1 MMRRMMH
8 EVLKVVSV
16 VGLLMISAAPVFA
29 DATEPMAD
37 SEGAKDSALVK
48 RYEGSFIVSYERFSY
63 TDFRVPLS
71 PLKPVADADA
81 RDTMNNR
88 VYAPDKL
95 VEVEGALTRLAYV
108 LPPERSPL
116 EVLRNYQDVV
126 EAAKG
131 QVLFECKKEDCG
143 GAADRSS
150 SGGGGDMSL
159 MMYFFHEGDLK
170 DASFSNGACALTAG
184 VNDQRFFAAKIPQED
199 GDAYVTVQT
208 FSLVDDLYCKA
219 LNGRTIALVHVL
231 EPKARDKK
239 MVVVEAAEMAD
250 SLTTTGSISLY
261 GIFFDTDK
269 ADIKP
274 ESEPTLKEIAKLLTD
289 APQMSV
295 IVVGHTD
302 NQGAFDYNVDL
313 STRRANAV
321 KAELSAKYGVA
332 GDRLVA
338 AGAGM
343 MAPVAS
349 NDDEKGRAKN
359 RRVVLVKAN

>member
-1 MMRRMMH
+1 MRRFMA
-8 EVLKVVSV
+8 ETLKALALI
-16 VGLLMISAAPVFA
+16 GLIALSAVPAYA
-29 DATEPMAD
+29 DATEPVAD
-37 SEGAKDSALVK
+37 IDGAKDNALAK
-48 RYEGSFIVSYERFSY
+48 RYEGSFIVSYEKFSY

-71 PLKPVADADA
+71 PLKPSADPDA
-81 RDTMNNR
+81 RDKSNNR
-88 VYAPDKL
+88 IYVPEKL

-131 QVLFECKKEDCG
+131 QVLFECKKEECG
-143 GAADRSS
+143 GASDRSS

-159 MMYFFHEGDLK
+159 MMFFFYEGDVK
-170 DASFSNGACALTAG
+170 DTAFTNGACALTSG
-184 VNDQRFFAAKIPQED
+184 VSDQRFFAAKIPQEA
-199 GDAYVTVQT
+199 GDAYVTVQI
-208 FSLVDDLYCKA
+208 FSLNDELYCKA
-219 LNGRTIALVHVL
+219 LNGRTIAVVHVI

-239 MVVVEAAEMAD
+239 MVLVEAAEMAD
-250 SLTTTGSISLY
+250 SLSTTGSISLY

-274 ESEPTLKEIAKLLTD
+274 ESEPTLKEIAKLLTE
-289 APQMSV
+289 APKMSV

-302 NQGAFDYNVDL
+302 SQGAFDYNLDL
-313 STRRANAV
+313 SSRRANAV
-321 KAELSAKYGVA
+321 KAELAAKYGIA

-349 NDDEKGRAKN
+349 NDEEAGRAKN

>member
-1 MMRRMMH
+1 MHRMIG
-8 EVLKVVSV
+8 EILRVVSV
-16 VGLLMISAAPVFA
+16 AGLLMMPAGPALA
-29 DATEPMAD
+29 DATEPTAD
-37 SEGAKDSALVK
+37 IDGAKDSTLVK

-63 TDFRVPLS
+63 TDFRIPLS

-81 RDTMNNR
+81 RDQMNNR
-88 VYAPDKL
+88 VYAPDK
-95 VEVEGALTRLAYV
+95 VIEAEGALTRLAYV

-116 EVLRNYQDVV
+116 EVLRNYQDVI

-131 QVLFECKKEDCG
+131 QVLFECKKEECG
-143 GAADRSS
+143 GAPDRSS

-159 MMYFFHEGDLK
+159 MMYFVRESDLK
-170 DASFSNGACALTAG
+170 DAGFSNGACALTAG
-184 VNDQRFFAAKIPQED
+184 VNDQRFFAAKIPQEE

-208 FSLVDDLYCKA
+208 FSLIDDLYCKA
-219 LNGRTIALVHVL
+219 FNGRTIALVHVL
-231 EPKARDKK
+231 EPKGRDKK

-302 NQGAFDYNVDL
+302 SQGAFDYNIDL
-313 STRRANAV
+313 SARRANAV
-321 KAELSAKYGVA
+321 KAELAAKYGIA
-332 GDRLVA
+332 ADRLVA